1 MGSLNLNM
9 VVNDYLGSPS
19 YVELR
24 RAYPQ
29 VRLELELEGELPSVL
44 GSPVHLSKVLM
55 NLVTNAFEAMPDGGT
70 LSVRTYCTQLQGPM
84 AGYESIEPGR
94 YVVLAVK
101 DTGTGIEAEDVGR
114 IFEPFY
120 TKKQLG
126 RSGSGLGLAVV
137 YGVAHDHKARI
148 DLQTEVGEGSEFRL
162 YFPLASQDALRAEPI
177 ERDYRGTEA
186 VLVVDDVPEQREVA
200 TRLLSSLGYRVQAV
214 DSGHAALEIL
224 ERQRVDLLVLDML
237 MGNGMDGLDTFRE
250 SRKLYSGQKAVIAS
264 GFSET
269 ERVREAQE
277 LGVGQFVRK
286 PYTLDSLG
294 KAVRSELDR

>member
-1 MGSLNLNM
+1 
-9 VVNDYLGSPS
+9 V
-19 YVELR
+19 
-24 RAYPQ
+24 Q
-29 VRLELELEGELPSVL
+29 
-44 GSPVHLSKVLM
+44 
-55 NLVTNAFEAMPDGGT
+55 
-70 LSVRTYCTQLQGPM
+70 
-84 AGYESIEPGR
+84 
-94 YVVLAVK
+94 

-137 YGVAHDHKARI
+137 YGVAHDHKAQI
-148 DLQTEVGEGSEFRL
+148 DLQTRVGEGSEFRL
-162 YFPLASQDALRAEPI
+162 YFPVATGDALLAEPAQT
-177 ERDYRGTEA
+177 DYRGTEA

-214 DSGHAALEIL
+214 ADGQAALEVL
-224 ERQRVDLLVLDML
+224 HQRRVDLLVLDML
-237 MGNGMDGLDTFRE
+237 MGGGMDGLDTFLKCRQ
-250 SRKLYSGQKAVIAS
+250 LYPDQRAVIAS

-269 ERVREAQE
+269 ERVRKAQS